1 MTTPTLLDA
10 RWQWTAE
17 APNPLDPKGKWK
29 IVDPDGGVIARLEV
43 HPNSDEEAPII
54 AAAPD
59 LLAAL
64 QGLMKGCD
72 VTFGP
77 EERVTMRQLYPRQ
90 FATAEAAIA
99 KAEGR

>member
-1 MTTPTLLDA
+1 MTESIVADP
-10 RWQWTAE
+10 RWMWSAE

-64 QGLMKGCD
+64 KEMLRLHCD
-72 VTFGP
+72 TEHSVCH
-77 EERVTMRQLYPRQ
+77 L
-90 FATAEAAIA
+90 ATHFNTRAAIA